1 VPSVVDTGEPQ
12 LGQNRAPSGSGWSQ
26 TSHGIGTS
34 IGVGADP
41 GTAVVGTVGDSDA
54 MEPTTFA
61 RPEDFRAWLRQHH
74 ASQRE
79 LWVGY
84 HRKATG
90 KPSMTWE
97 ESVDEALCYG
107 WIDGRRKRVDDERYM
122 IRFTPRRP
130 ESIWSA
136 VNIRRV
142 AELEDQG
149 RMRAAGRKAFA
160 ARRED
165 RSGIY
170 SYERRDEAVF
180 DATTERR
187 FRAKRRAWA
196 AFEAMPRSYR
206 QAVIR
211 WVMTAKREETRE
223 RRLAKLIELSAAG
236 ERVPPFTTPGKTTR

>member
-1 VPSVVDTGEPQ
+1 
-12 LGQNRAPSGSGWSQ
+12 
-26 TSHGIGTS
+26 
-34 IGVGADP
+34 VGADR
-41 GTAVVGTVGDSDA
+41 GAAVEGTVGDSGA
-54 MEPTTFA
+54 MQPTTFEK
-61 RPEDFRAWLRQHH
+61 PEDFRAWLRQHH

-84 HRKATG
+84 HKKATG
-90 KPSMTWE
+90 KPSMTWAG
-97 ESVDEALCYG
+97 SVDEALCYG
-107 WIDGRRKRVDDERYM
+107 WIDGVRKRVDDERYM

-130 ESIWSA
+130 GSVWSA
-136 VNIRRV
+136 VNIARV
-142 AELEDQG
+142 AELEKQG

-180 DATTERR
+180 DDATERR
-187 FRAKRRAWA
+187 FRAKKRAWSN
-196 AFEAMPRSYR
+196 FEAMPRSYR

-223 RRLAKLIELSAAG
+223 RRLAQLIEDSAAG
-236 ERVPPFTTPGKTTR
+236 LRIAPLRPR